1 MTSGSGILKTIYE
14 NGSYLERE
22 NCKVL
27 KFNKNNSSYFKRT
40 TSLF

>member
-1 MTSGSGILKTIYE
+1 MTSGSEILKTIYQ

-27 KFNKNNSSYFKRT
+27 KFNKNNSSHIKTNRY
-40 TSLF
+40 